1 MKPARKKSTNV
12 PISVYT
18 NRHMQKPIADTQQ
31 ASSARDLRQQMR
43 SAADDSLATQLF
55 TALSQTIYQNGWDPQ
70 ASTRLL
76 QQLCESLG
84 AAHGLIALKTGNTLT
99 VEASRGNYYPLAARI
114 PLTGKLAALLKYPCA
129 FQCSQDAHPLW
140 ASQPAGNL
148 STFII
153 PVAYQQ
159 SALGIIGFAKSSDTV
174 TQRQLDVCQ
183 SVGGVLALHW
193 HKNTHPAQTL
203 DLSVLE
209 RLTPREREVF
219 ALLPSGKS
227 NAELGKLLGI
237 SGGTV
242 KIHVERIFSK
252 LDLNDRTQAAV
263 KAVSLGLASG

>member
-1 MKPARKKSTNV
+1 MKSVKKKSTNI

-18 NRHMQKPIADTQQ
+18 DRHMANQTTDTQQ
-31 ASSARDLRQQMR
+31 APSARDLRLQMR
-43 SAADDSLATQLF
+43 NAADDSLATQLF
-55 TALSQTIYQNGWDPQ
+55 ATLSQTIYQHGWDQ
-70 ASTRLL
+70 NASTRLL

-84 AAHGLIALKTGNTLT
+84 AAHGLIALKTGSTLT
-99 VEASRGNYYPLAARI
+99 VEASRGSYFPLASRI
-114 PLTGKLAALLKYPCA
+114 PLTGKLATLLKFPCA

-140 ASQPAGNL
+140 ASQSAGNL

-159 SALGIIGFAKSSDTV
+159 TALGIIGFAKSSSTV
-174 TQRQLDVCQ
+174 SQHQLDLCQ
-183 SVGGVLALHW
+183 SVGGILAMHW
-193 HKNTHPAQTL
+193 HENAHPTQTV

-209 RLTPREREVF
+209 KLTPREREVF

-242 KIHVERIFSK
+242 KIHVERILSK

-263 KAVSLGLASG
+263 KAVMLGLSSI